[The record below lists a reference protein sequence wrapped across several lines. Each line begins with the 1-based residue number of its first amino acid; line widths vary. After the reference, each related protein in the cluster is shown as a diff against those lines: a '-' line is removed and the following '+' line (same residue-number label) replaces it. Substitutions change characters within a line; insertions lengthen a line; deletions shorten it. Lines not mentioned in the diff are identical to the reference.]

1 MSSSKLSFIE
11 WFYILLVII
20 VVVVLIVALI
30 RPFNKVS
37 NIRDVTVTVTEKT
50 VKNGEDSGKYLV
62 FGEDENGMVHT
73 FEVTDSLFRFRF
85 NSSDVYASIKP
96 GNKYKFTV
104 GGSRNHLLSW
114 YHNIYEYKLL
124 EQKE

>member
-37 NIRDVTVTVTEKT
+37 NIRDVTVTVTEKAEEQLDDVET
-50 VKNGEDSGKYLV
+50 VSE
-62 FGEDENGMVHT
+62 
-73 FEVTDSLFRFRF
+73 
-85 NSSDVYASIKP
+85 
-96 GNKYKFTV
+96 
-104 GGSRNHLLSW
+104 
-114 YHNIYEYKLL
+114 
-124 EQKE
+124 